1 MENGLTHF
9 DKEGNAVMVDVSGKN
24 VTYRTALATGYI
36 AVGPEIM
43 ACVTEGNVKKGD
55 VLIEFD
61 PAAIKAEGYQI
72 VTPILV
78 CNPDAFTVE
87 PAASGAVAAGDA
99 LLTLKKK

>member
-43 ACVTEGNVKKGD
+43 RYGGKCQKRRCPWRGEGGWNHGREKN
-55 VLIEFD
+55 I
-61 PAAIKAEGYQI
+61 
-72 VTPILV
+72 
-78 CNPDAFTVE
+78 
-87 PAASGAVAAGDA
+87 
-99 LLTLKKK
+99 

>member
-43 ACVTEGNVKKGD
+43 ACVTGKCQKRRCPWRGEGGWNHGREKN
-55 VLIEFD
+55 I
-61 PAAIKAEGYQI
+61 
-72 VTPILV
+72 
-78 CNPDAFTVE
+78 
-87 PAASGAVAAGDA
+87 
-99 LLTLKKK
+99 